1 MEGRFGSSR
10 TGLVPDAAA
19 PTLAAPPGLAPGAG
33 GLAGAEATVEPV
45 AAQEHQ
51 AHDHAAGQPAR
62 RQRARAVMELAGEVK
77 ALGIIARAAAPQAKR
92 ANGRTRGLAPILDPG
107 PDPDLD
113 PNRRTTGISPKS
125 LGPNLRRQTRAAM
138 KAG

>member
-1 MEGRFGSSR
+1 MLISLF
-10 TGLVPDAAA
+10 P
-19 PTLAAPPGLAPGAG
+19 
-33 GLAGAEATVEPV
+33 
-45 AAQEHQ
+45 EHQ